1 MVVRK
6 IRNAWWVDF
15 RTDCI
20 RYRKRSP
27 ENTKSGAEAYEITLR
42 QRLAREEPIG
52 RSDLIQQQS
61 LLFRNFASK
70 WYETYV
76 VPNNKA
82 GEQANKRTALNSCII
97 PFFGRTPIDTISSHH
112 IEQYKAFLRKK
123 DLSPKT
129 INNRLTV
136 LSTCLR
142 TAYEWL
148 ELEGT
153 PPKIKRLKYPPP
165 RTDYLSLDECGLLLS
180 QATGVLHEM
189 LLIALRTGMRRG
201 ELMGLQWSSIDWQVQ
216 HITVRHSLCKYTG
229 ELGSPKSNRERHIP
243 MDAEVYTLLFK
254 RRRDTGYVFVDPKN
268 NHFNGTYLERRLD
281 ELCKKAG
288 LRKIGWH
295 TLRHTFASHLAMKG
309 VPLNAVQ
316 ALLGHSSITTTMRYA
331 HLAPSTLRAAID
343 VLNPKTAF
351 FGDFGQPAG
360 NTSTDVLQ
368 TKWSRYESS
377 GKSPDK

>member
-1 MVVRK
+1 MAVRK

-15 RTDCI
+15 RTDYI

-42 QRLAREEPIG
+42 QRLAREEPIR

-61 LLFRNFASK
+61 LLFKDFASK

-82 GEQANKRTALNSCII
+82 GEQANKRMALNSCII
-97 PFFGRTPIDTISSHH
+97 PFFGRSPIDTITSHR

-142 TAYEWL
+142 TAYDWL

-153 PPKIKRLKYPPP
+153 PPKIKRLKSPPP

-189 LLIALRTGMRRG
+189 LLTALRTGMRRG

-216 HITVRHSLCKYTG
+216 HITVRHSLCQYTG
-229 ELGSPKSNRERHIP
+229 ELGPPKSNRERHIP

-254 RRRDTGYVFVDPKN
+254 RRRDTGYVFLDPKN
-268 NHFNGTYLERRLD
+268 NHFNGTYLERHLD

-295 TLRHTFASHLAMKG
+295 TLRHTFASHLAMRG

-368 TKWSRYESS
+368 TK
-377 GKSPDK
+377 